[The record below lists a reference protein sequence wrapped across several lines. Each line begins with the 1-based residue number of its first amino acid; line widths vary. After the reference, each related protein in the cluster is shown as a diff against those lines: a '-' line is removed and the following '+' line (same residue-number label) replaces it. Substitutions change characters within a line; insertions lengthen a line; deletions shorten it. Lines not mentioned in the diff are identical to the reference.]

1 MSEDVKLMTNR
12 QLSQLCAKG
21 FCEWG
26 KNGEQ
31 LVRHSYDYQ
40 VEASNEPVSEEIAI
54 RPYEK
59 IFLTNAN
66 ENEWYRAT
74 EEAFNALIGSD
85 RTRHILGF

>member
-1 MSEDVKLMTNR
+1 MSEEAKMMTNR

-21 FCEWG
+21 LCEWG
-26 KNGEQ
+26 RNGEQ
-31 LVRHSYDYQ
+31 LIRHSYDYQ
-40 VEASNEPVSEEIAI
+40 VEVSDEPVSEEIAI

-66 ENEWYRAT
+66 ENEWYSPT
-74 EEAFNALIGSD
+74 EEAYVAMIGSD

>member
-1 MSEDVKLMTNR
+1 MSEEVKLMTNR

-21 FCEWG
+21 LCEWG

-40 VEASNEPVSEEIAI
+40 VEVSNEPVSKEIAI

-59 IFLTNAN
+59 MAFTNADK
-66 ENEWYRAT
+66 NEWYRPT
-74 EEAFNALIGSD
+74 EEAYAAIIGSD

>member
-1 MSEDVKLMTNR
+1 MKEDVKLMTNR

-21 FCEWG
+21 LCEWG
-26 KNGEQ
+26 KIEEH

-40 VEASNEPVSEEIAI
+40 VEASDEPVSEEIVI

-66 ENEWYRAT
+66 EKEWYRAT
-74 EEAFNALIGSD
+74 EEAYVALIGSD

>member
-1 MSEDVKLMTNR
+1 MSEDVKFMTNR

-21 FCEWG
+21 LCEWG
-26 KNGEQ
+26 TANEE
-31 LVRHSYDYQ
+31 LVRHSYDYS
-40 VEASNEPVSEEIAI
+40 VSDSDKPVPETTLI

-59 IFLTNAN
+59 VSFTNAN

-74 EEAFNALIGSD
+74 EDAYTAIIGSD